1 MNRLL
6 AAALQH
12 RQFGGTI
19 APMLKIELDGDRT
32 RLRGLA

>member
-19 APMLKIELDGDRT
+19 APMFKIEFDGDRS
-32 RLRGLA
+32 RLLGLA